1 MCMCLYLLQVVKLN
15 YGMKDKNLIDYVYF
29 YKKDDL
35 DRVIKIDK
43 RKVVVNVIFI
53 KLFII
58 LGKF

>member
-15 YGMKDKNLIDYVYF
+15 YGMKDKNLIDEVCF

-35 DRVIKIDK
+35 DKVIKIYK
-43 RKVVVNVIFI
+43 REVGVNVIFI

-58 LGKF
+58 